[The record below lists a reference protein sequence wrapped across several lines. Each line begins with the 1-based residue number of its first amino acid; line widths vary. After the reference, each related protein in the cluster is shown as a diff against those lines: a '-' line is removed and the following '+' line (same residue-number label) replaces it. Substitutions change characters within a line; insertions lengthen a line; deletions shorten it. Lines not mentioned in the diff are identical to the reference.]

1 MVEPSREDGSR
12 MKPKVAVLMG
22 GSSVER
28 EISLVTGEKISDA
41 LVSRGYEVARIDLD
55 EDIVDKL
62 KASQA
67 DLVFI
72 ALHGSPGEDGT
83 IQGFLEIIGLPYV
96 GSGVLASAVG
106 IDKIRSKM
114 LFSALGIPA
123 PFHLPVSSR
132 ELGEERTEQLIQR
145 LVGAIGLPM
154 VIKPAR
160 TGSAIGVRIVRE
172 KADIESAIR
181 EAVLFGEAIAE
192 EFIEGVEITTGVLGT
207 EQPRAL
213 PAIEIVSAGEF
224 YDFEAKYTPGK
235 SEHVIPPQVPPEA
248 IKKAEAFAI
257 AAHVGL
263 GCSCFSRVDFI
274 VDREDD
280 LPYILE
286 INTIPGMTPTSLF
299 PEAAKAAGID
309 FEDLVESL
317 VKLALAES
325 V

>member
-1 MVEPSREDGSR
+1 MSPEVKTSRT
-12 MKPKVAVLMG
+12 KPKVAVLMG

-28 EISLVTGEKISDA
+28 EISLITGEKISEA
-41 LVSRGYEVARIDLD
+41 LISRGYDVAKIDLD

-62 KASQA
+62 KASEA
-67 DLVFI
+67 DIVFI

-83 IQGFLEIIGLPYV
+83 IQGLLEIIDVPYV

-114 LFSALGIPA
+114 LFSAMGIPA
-123 PFHLPVSSR
+123 PFHLPVSPL
-132 ELGEERTEQLIQR
+132 ELGEERTDQLVER
-145 LVGAIGLPM
+145 LVGALGLPM
-154 VIKPAR
+154 VIKPSK
-160 TGSAIGVRIVRE
+160 TGSAIGVRIVRD
-172 KADIESAIR
+172 KADIESAVR
-181 EAVLFGEAIAE
+181 DAVKFGEAIAE
-192 EFIEGVEITTGVLGT
+192 EFIAGTEITTGVLGT

-213 PAIEIVSAGEF
+213 PTIEIVSDGEF

-235 SEHVIPPQVPPEA
+235 SEHIIPPRVSPEVV
-248 IKKAEAFAI
+248 KKAEAFAI

-274 VDREDD
+274 VDEEDD

-317 VKLALAES
+317 VKLALAEP
-325 V
+325 VR